1 MVRRLAEQDRPA
13 TADERDQLAAWSSWG
28 AVPAV
33 FDPARDDWAAERAE
47 LRQQMSDDEFD
58 AARRTTINAHY
69 TSPAYAAAMWKTL
82 QDLGLPADAR
92 VLEPGCGS
100 GNFLA
105 VAPGQA
111 RVTGIEL
118 DPVSASIARA
128 LHPNSEIRT
137 ESFADTPYPDGNFDA
152 VIGNVPFG
160 DIKLHDPRH
169 NRAGLAMHN
178 HFIVKSLAL
187 TRPGGIVA
195 VLTSSFT
202 LDAQNPAAR
211 REMHQLADL
220 VAAVRLPTD
229 AHRRTAGTSV
239 VTDLLIFRRR
249 DAGAPVPDDPD
260 WLTTAPVSLPAE
272 NDQELTTRIN
282 QHFLIHPDRV
292 LGQMTLGSG
301 MYGAATLRVRSEDLA
316 AVPADLDLALTAVT
330 AAAGPRDRFTDRQ
343 PGAEPAS
350 AGVLAPARDRWL
362 GTITQ
367 QADNSFTVLTRYGDE
382 PLNVPRTQVAELA
395 LLLRMRDTAGEL
407 LSAEAATSDDTTAI
421 TQLRTDLRNRY
432 RYYARSYGPIN
443 RARIITLSRVDPDTG
458 QPATQRRV
466 PPAIRL
472 LSQDPFGPLV
482 KALEIYDDVSGT
494 ATEAALLSE
503 RVVQPPVQIHGA
515 DTASDA
521 LAVCLDTV
529 GRVDLEEIAR
539 LRGLTTAEAR
549 TELGTLVF
557 DDPDRGDLV
566 TAAEYL
572 SGNVRA
578 KLDSARTAVVDRPEL
593 QVNVDALAEVQPPDL
608 GPDEIEPQIGAAWI
622 SADDHRQFLVDILGD
637 RHVQVLHAGGSM
649 WAVDASKYSVAAT
662 SEWGTGEWPAGNL
675 MQALLEQRTIQVWDT
690 HEDGRR
696 TLNLTETEAARE
708 KATALQERF
717 SEWVWEDPDRAN
729 RLTTTYNRMF
739 NAIRLR
745 DYTAE
750 GAALTLPGMVR
761 TFTPRPHQR
770 AAVARMIAEPAVGL
784 FHQVGAGK
792 TAEMV
797 MGVMELRRLGM
808 VNKPVV
814 AVPNHMLEQFSR
826 EWLQLYPGA
835 RILAASSE
843 DVAGDKRREFVA
855 RAATNSWD
863 AVIMTHSSFERLP
876 VPAEAEGAYIGREL
890 DSMREMKER
899 MAAAGGQGGRSL
911 VKRLEKTILRAEED
925 LKAKLDKPVDPGL
938 TFTAAGLDYI
948 VVDEAHLYK
957 NLRTTSAIADAAIA
971 GSKRAS
977 DLHMKAEMLRDRG
990 GRVMTMATA
999 TPIANS
1005 ITEAHVMQRY
1015 LRPDLLEQAGV
1026 LDFDAWANTFGRTVT
1041 EMEMGPAGGFRQKT
1055 RFAKF
1060 TNVPEMLRMWAV
1072 FADVKTAQDL
1082 NLPTPDLR
1090 ERPDG
1095 QRLPEMVVIPPTREV
1110 LSYVADLAERAEKIA
1125 ARAVD
1130 PSEDNMLKV
1139 STDGRKAALDIRLV
1153 DPGHVPDP
1161 GNKLEVAADRIAA
1174 IHHTNAGN
1182 RYTDPASGE
1191 PHPVPGGLQIVFCD
1205 LSTPSDRWNAY
1216 GELRGLLVDRGVPD
1230 DGIRFIHDAKNDRDK
1245 GRLFAAARSGH
1256 VSVLIGSTQK
1266 MGVGT
1271 NVQARAIALHHLDCP
1286 WRPADLEQR
1295 DGRIM
1300 RQGNQNPE
1308 IQILRY
1314 AVERSFDGYSWQTVE
1329 RKGRFIEQVMRGR
1342 LDVREI
1348 EDIGD
1353 STLSF
1358 AEAKALASGDPLVLE
1373 KAQADNDLA
1382 RLQRLHR
1389 AHQRNEHALRARIRQ
1404 SESYVDTAT
1413 ADAAL
1418 IDEAITRRQPTAGD
1432 SFAATIDGQHHTGRP
1447 AAEAA
1452 LLQVIHRH
1460 RGAGRADRPRE
1471 YGVVAELGGH
1481 RIVAAQGQR
1490 LDVPELRLQV
1500 ADVPRTEWTV
1510 RFDQLTGQGL
1520 LRQCENRVAGLDR
1533 EAAQLRTSSDAARA
1547 SIEAARDQLSR
1558 PFKHAQ
1564 ALDAARERSRQ
1575 ITEAMRATN
1584 SQNQD
1589 ADDQEAGDAMPR
1601 SLDHYPAEYGTEPP
1615 AVIHRTERA
1624 PSPHL
1629 DR

>member
-1 MVRRLAEQDRPA
+1 MTDE
-13 TADERDQLAAWSSWG
+13 ERDVLAAWSSWG
-28 AVPAV
+28 AVPAL
-33 FDPARDDWAAERAE
+33 FDPVREDWAEERAE
-47 LRQQMSDDEFD
+47 LRRRLTGAEYD

-69 TSPAYAAAMWKTL
+69 TAPAYATSMWKAL
-82 QDLGLPADAR
+82 EDLGLPAGAR

-100 GNFLA
+100 GNFLG
-105 VAPGQA
+105 VAPDRIQA
-111 RVTGIEL
+111 TGVEL
-118 DPVSASIARA
+118 DPISARIAQVLYPDA
-128 LHPNSEIRT
+128 EIRI
-137 ESFADTPYPDGNFDA
+137 ESFADTPHPDGAFDA

-169 NRAGLAMHN
+169 NRSRLAMHN
-178 HFIVKSLAL
+178 HFIVKSLHM

-202 LDAQNPAAR
+202 LDSQNPAAR

-220 VAAVRLPTD
+220 VTAVRLPTD

-239 VTDLLIFRRR
+239 VTDLLVLRRR
-249 DAGAPVPDDPD
+249 DTDAPVPDDPG
-260 WLTTAPVSLPAE
+260 WLTTAPVQLLDERS
-272 NDQELTTRIN
+272 QEQLTRIN
-282 QHFLIHPDRV
+282 QHFLAHPERV
-292 LGQMTLGSG
+292 LGQMSLGSG
-301 MYGAATLRVRSEDLA
+301 MYGAATLRVRSDDLTD
-316 AVPADLDLALTAVT
+316 VPAQLERVLSAVT
-330 AAAGPRDRFTDRQ
+330 AAAGPAHRFTERQ
-343 PGAEPAS
+343 TDTAPAS
-350 AGVLAPARDRWL
+350 PVAFAPSRDSWL

-367 QADNSFTVLTRYGDE
+367 HPDTSFTVLTRNGEE
-382 PLNVPRTQVAELA
+382 PLTVPRTQIAELA
-395 LLLRMRDTAGEL
+395 LLLRLRDGAGEL
-407 LSAEAATSDDTTAI
+407 LTAEAASSEDTPAI
-421 TQLRTDLRNRY
+421 ERLRTDLRNRY
-432 RYYARSYGPIN
+432 RYYKRSWGPIN
-443 RARIITLSRVDPDTG
+443 RARIVTLSRVDPETG

-482 KALEIYDDVSGT
+482 KALEIYDDVSGE

-503 RVVQPPVQIHGA
+503 RVVQPPVQVRGA
-515 DTASDA
+515 DTAADA
-521 LAVCLDTV
+521 LAVCLDKV
-529 GRVDLEEIAR
+529 GRVDLDEIAA
-539 LRGLTTAEAR
+539 LRGLTPAEAR

-557 DDPDRGDLV
+557 DDPERGLV

-578 KLDSARTAVVDRPEL
+578 KLDSARIAAVERPEL

-622 SADDHRQFLVDILGD
+622 SADDHRQFLVDLLGD
-637 RHVQVLHAGGSM
+637 RNVQVLHAGGNM
-649 WAVDASKYSVAAT
+649 WAVDAPKWSVAAT
-662 SEWGTGEWPAGNL
+662 SEWGTEEWPTGNL
-675 MQALLEQRTIQVWDT
+675 MHALLEQRTVQVWDT
-690 HEDGRR
+690 HMDGRR

-717 SEWVWEDPDRAN
+717 AEWAWEDPDRAN
-729 RLTTTYNRMF
+729 RLTAEYNRVF
-739 NAIRLR
+739 NNLRLR
-745 DYTAE
+745 DYSAE

-761 TFTPRPHQR
+761 TFNPRPHQR

-826 EWLQLYPGA
+826 EWLQMYPGA
-835 RILAASSE
+835 RVLAASSE
-843 DVAGDKRREFVA
+843 DLAGDKRRDFVA

-876 VPAEAEGAYIGREL
+876 VPAEVEADYIGREL
-890 DSMREMKER
+890 NSMREMKEN
-899 MAAAGGQGGRSL
+899 MAAAGGAAGRSL

-938 TFTAAGLDYI
+938 TFTAAGIDYV

-957 NLRTTSAIADAAIA
+957 NLRTPSAIADAAIA

-977 DLHMKAEMLRDRG
+977 DLHMKAELLRRRG

-1060 TNVPEMLRMWAV
+1060 QNVPEMLRMWAV

-1090 ERPDG
+1090 ARPDG

-1110 LSYVADLAERAEKIA
+1110 LAYVADLGQRAEDIA
-1125 ARAVD
+1125 ARRVD

-1139 STDGRKAALDIRLV
+1139 STDGRKAALDLRLV
-1153 DPGHVPDP
+1153 DPGHVPDS
-1161 GNKLEVAADRIAA
+1161 GSKLEVAADRIAA
-1174 IHHTNAGN
+1174 IHHAHADR
-1182 RYTDPASGE
+1182 RYTDPATGE
-1191 PHPVPGGLQIVFCD
+1191 PHPTPGALQIVFCD
-1205 LSTPSDRWNAY
+1205 LSTPSERWNAY
-1216 GELRGLLVDRGVPD
+1216 DELRGLLVDRGVPS

-1256 VSVLIGSTQK
+1256 VAVLVGSTQK

-1271 NVQARAIALHHLDCP
+1271 NVQARAVALHHLDCP

-1300 RQGNQNPE
+1300 RQGNQNPQIE
-1308 IQILRY
+1308 IIRY

-1404 SESYVDTAT
+1404 SESYIDASTTDADLITA
-1413 ADAAL
+1413 
-1418 IDEAITRRQPTAGD
+1418 AIARRRPTAGD
-1432 SFAATIDGQHHTGRP
+1432 AFAAEISGERHIDRP
-1447 AAEAA
+1447 AAAAA
-1452 LLQVIHRH
+1452 LLQLIHRH
-1460 RGAGRADRPRE
+1460 RAESRIDRPRD
-1471 YGVVAELGGH
+1471 YGVVAALGGH
-1481 RIVAAQGQR
+1481 RISARQELR
-1490 LDVPELRLQV
+1490 RDTPELRLRI
-1500 ADVPRTEWTV
+1500 ADVPHTDWTV
-1510 RFDQLTGQGL
+1510 RFEELNGQGL
-1520 LRQCENRVAGLDR
+1520 LRQCENRIAGLDR
-1533 EAAQLRTSSDAARA
+1533 ELAHLRAGSESARA
-1547 SIEAARDQLSR
+1547 SIDAAQTQLAR

-1564 ALDAARERSRQ
+1564 ALEIARERSRQ
-1575 ITEAMRATN
+1575 ITQAMQGSTQPA
-1584 SQNQD
+1584 SEPD
-1589 ADDQEAGDAMPR
+1589 DPADQALG
-1601 SLDHYPAEYGTEPP
+1601 HYPIEYGPEPP
-1615 AVIHRTERA
+1615 AVVHRSVPDASAHITR
-1624 PSPHL
+1624 
-1629 DR
+1629 